1 MSFAA
6 TELVEGKTAPLFLSC
21 NRIPL
26 QGRYHD
32 RCGVPPDQVWRYK
45 TFRLIAAGL
54 PRSLA
59 TSKLTF

>member
-1 MSFAA
+1 
-6 TELVEGKTAPLFLSC
+6 LFLSC
-21 NRIPL
+21 NRFSL
-26 QGRYHD
+26 QGRHHN
-32 RCGVPPDQVWRYK
+32 RCGVTPDQVWRYK